1 MQLDFDLQLFGG
13 LGGKDN
19 TSTQTT
25 TYTPT
30 EYELALQGMAK
41 NWAEA
46 TQPNALW
53 LNDTARQSLES
64 SLANLGKLD
73 YGSALG
79 QSIGTIGGAQNGIYS
94 NLGNLNYGTLKIDNA
109 LADIASRYTP
119 IANRYSGQL
128 EGLAD
133 SNSRALSKTNSTL
146 DDISG
151 QYKYA
156 TTHTNDE
163 LEGYKEQYTA
173 IANAVN
179 KKIGS
184 LIPKINKGMETT
196 NEKLAGIEG
205 KLDTTFDDTNAI
217 RDMLIQGYLPDQYL
231 TNMENAIRST
241 LNRTMGSSLNTMAN
255 RGVIN
260 SSVNTRAQDD
270 ISRNAADS
278 VAKEYQSNISL
289 IDSLLGTKASNALS
303 LLGQQANLANQEYT
317 NLLNAMDRNFNI
329 YQTQGQ
335 NSFYAL
341 GQRAGLAQQQLGN
354 IYTSLGA
361 QTNIANQ
368 QLSNTLNTNNA
379 NASYYG
385 QAYNAKTNALNQQA
399 NIQNQRYSNLGNTI
413 NTSNS
418 GLASAINSA
427 SSGLNAMN
435 TANAGALSRG
445 SNLWSMA
452 NALGGNTT
460 SALAAAHGTG
470 TQTTSTTQ
478 PSGGDFFS
486 NLLAGAQIAGQMGAF
501 A

>member
-13 LGGKDN
+13 FGGKDN

-41 NWAEA
+41 NWAQA

-64 SLANLGKLD
+64 SLYNLGQLD

-94 NLGNLNYGTLKIDNA
+94 NLENLNYGTLRIDDA

-119 IANRYSGQL
+119 IADQYISQL
-128 EGLAD
+128 EGLVN
-133 SNSRALSKTNSTL
+133 SNNRALNKTNSEY
-146 DDISG
+146 DAYKQEYGDI
-151 QYKYA
+151 A
-156 TTHTNDE
+156 D
-163 LEGYKEQYTA
+163 L
-173 IANAVN
+173 VN
-179 KKIGS
+179 RNIGS
-184 LIPKINKGMETT
+184 LIPRINQGMDST
-196 NEKLAGIEG
+196 NAKLSAIEEKLG
-205 KLDTTFDDTNAI
+205 TTFDETNAI
-217 RDMLIQGYLPDQYL
+217 RDRLIQGYLPEQYL

-241 LNRTMGSSLNTMAN
+241 LNRTMGSNLNSMAN

-260 SSVNTRAQDD
+260 SSVNTRAMND
-270 ISRNAADS
+270 ISRNASDS

-303 LLGQQANLANQEYT
+303 LLGQQANLANQEYA

-329 YQTQGQ
+329 YNTQGQ

-341 GQRAGLAQQQLGN
+341 GQKASLAQQQL
-354 IYTSLGA
+354 
-361 QTNIANQ
+361 
-368 QLSNTLNTNNA
+368 SNVLNA
-379 NASYYG
+379 NN
-385 QAYNAKTNALNQQA
+385 YNANYFSQGYNAQTNALNQQA
-399 NIQNQRYSNLGNTI
+399 NIQNQRYNNLGNTI

-418 GLASAINSA
+418 GLASIINSA
-427 SSGLNAMN
+427 GGGLNVMN

-460 SALAAAHGTG
+460 SALAAASGKG

-486 NLLAGAQIAGQMGAF
+486 NLLAGAQIASTMMGNPTPTTF